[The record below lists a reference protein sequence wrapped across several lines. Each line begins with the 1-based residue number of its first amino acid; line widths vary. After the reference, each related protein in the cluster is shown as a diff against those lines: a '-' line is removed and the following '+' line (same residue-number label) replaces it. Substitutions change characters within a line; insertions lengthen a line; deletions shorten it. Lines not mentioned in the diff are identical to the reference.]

1 MKRNDKII
9 INVIW
14 KENKTHL
21 WIQNPFWKK
30 KRQDPGFFVSLVI
43 YVNIV
48 YIMKDAHA
56 LSYYKFDET
65 YFTYYLKQMYS

>member
-1 MKRNDKII
+1 MSFEKKTKHTYEYKIRF
-9 INVIW
+9 
-14 KENKTHL
+14 E
-21 WIQNPFWKK
+21 KK
-30 KRQDPGFFVSLVI
+30 KRLDPGFFVSLVI

-56 LSYYKFDET
+56 LSYYKFDQT